1 MWVKVQKF
9 VLVLSADYG
18 PVRWRTVICRFFAF
32 GVHPIHNP
40 RTPIRS
46 FRATLDMS
54 TVRCMTRRVAT
65 SEARPPTRHEQVQWI
80 KYSVHEKR
88 RFVYMTFFE
97 LDLNTLL
104 HISQANL
111 LYLHTPYTM
120 GSQEIRLVLLN
131 VLAVLN
137 YTITVFLCPGHW

>member
-1 MWVKVQKF
+1 MPPKF
-9 VLVLSADYG
+9 V
-18 PVRWRTVICRFFAF
+18 CR
-32 GVHPIHNP
+32 
-40 RTPIRS
+40 
-46 FRATLDMS
+46 
-54 TVRCMTRRVAT
+54 VRCQIPLHELPRDLSWTCHRLPRDTPTNSTCRVRLIPQNFPEASRRQVVHFCLRGSFGEVRVMEFRHITRRVAT

-80 KYSVHEKR
+80 KYSLHEKQ

-120 GSQEIRLVLLN
+120 GS
-131 VLAVLN
+131 
-137 YTITVFLCPGHW
+137 

>member
-1 MWVKVQKF
+1 MDLSQTSPRHANELNMLSSFDSPTLFRDKSKTSRRLLSRGKF
-9 VLVLSADYG
+9 RGSFG
-18 PVRWRTVICRFFAF
+18 EVRVME
-32 GVHPIHNP
+32 
-40 RTPIRS
+40 
-46 FRATLDMS
+46 FRH
-54 TVRCMTRRVAT
+54 MTRRVAT

-80 KYSVHEKR
+80 KYSLHEKQ

-120 GSQEIRLVLLN
+120 GS
-131 VLAVLN
+131 
-137 YTITVFLCPGHW
+137 